1 MTTPQRI
8 AATVAAVLLLAAA
21 IAATVHSA
29 FTDAVANEG
38 NTFRAGTIDLQ
49 GDGSAEALFD
59 LSGLRPGQQAV
70 RCFKVRY
77 SSTGDIPATL
87 HIYGKGGGELAEHV
101 TIFMWRGTTPA
112 GQTAEQSRSCEGYV
126 PEDSGSFLGST
137 LADFPQDAAN
147 AVRDP
152 RAEWR
157 DGDEATYKVMATL
170 ADDDAAQGKTATHAF
185 VFEARSK

>member
-1 MTTPQRI
+1 MTTRSKLI
-8 AATVAAVLLLAAA
+8 ASGAVVLLLAAA

-59 LSGLRPGQQAV
+59 LEGLRPGQKAI

-77 SSTGDIPATL
+77 LSTGDIPSTV
-87 HIYGKGGGELAEHV
+87 HIYGKGGGDLARHV
-101 TIFMWRGTTPA
+101 TVFMWRGSTPA
-112 GQTAEQSRSCEGYV
+112 NQTAEQSRSCEGYV
-126 PEDSGSFLGST
+126 PDDVGSFLGST
-137 LADFPQDAAN
+137 LADFPQDPAN

-152 RAEWR
+152 KAEWR
-157 DGDEATYKVMATL
+157 DGDETTYKVMAML
-170 ADDDAAQGKTATHAF
+170 ADDDEAQGKTATHSF
-185 VFEARSK
+185 VFEARST